1 MKKIVISVSVLGAV
15 LIAAGC
21 NTTGSSRNLADPAVP
36 GKVLAQ
42 QVCSNC
48 HGIDGNSINPTF
60 PKLAGQQPEY
70 IVSELK
76 EFKSHDRSDP
86 AGYQYMWGISRSLT
100 DKQITELAA
109 YFSSQKNKPD
119 KSDNA
124 RLIAEGRDIFMHG
137 IPDGH
142 TPACATCHGAE
153 GTGGGNG
160 VFPRIAGQHAD
171 YIAKQL
177 RVFKDTN
184 QRPDGTL
191 MKVITNGIPKSITPE
206 QIKAVSVYLST
217 I

>member
-1 MKKIVISVSVLGAV
+1 MKRIIISLSVLGVV
-15 LIAAGC
+15 LVAAGC
-21 NTTGSSRNLADPAVP
+21 NTTESSRNLADPMVP

-60 PKLAGQQPEY
+60 PKLAGQQAEY

-100 DKQITELAA
+100 DKQITELAE
-109 YFSSQKNKPD
+109 YFSSQKNRPD

-124 RLIAEGRDIFMHG
+124 KLLAEGEDIFKHG
-137 IPDGH
+137 IPGGQ
-142 TPACATCHGAE
+142 TPACATCHGKDGA
-153 GTGGGNG
+153 GGGNG

-177 RVFKDTN
+177 WVFKNTN

-206 QIKAVSVYLST
+206 QIKAVSLYLST

>member
-1 MKKIVISVSVLGAV
+1 MKKIIISLSVLGAA
-15 LIAAGC
+15 LLAAGC
-21 NTTGSSRNLADPAVP
+21 NTTGSSRNLADSHVT

-42 QVCSNC
+42 QVCSMC
-48 HGIDGNSINPTF
+48 HGVDGNSTNPTF
-60 PKLAGQQPEY
+60 PKLAGQQAAY

-86 AGYQYMWGISRSLT
+86 AGYQYMWGISRTLT
-100 DKQITELAA
+100 DKQIDELAD
-109 YFSSQKNKPD
+109 YFSSQKNIAD
-119 KSDNA
+119 KSDQVK
-124 RLIAEGRDIFMHG
+124 LIAEGKNIFMNG

-142 TPACATCHGAE
+142 TPACAVCHGEQGA
-153 GTGGGNG
+153 GNG
-160 VFPRIAGQHAD
+160 TFPRIAGQHAD

-206 QIKAVSVYLST
+206 QIQAVSVYLST
-217 I
+217 L